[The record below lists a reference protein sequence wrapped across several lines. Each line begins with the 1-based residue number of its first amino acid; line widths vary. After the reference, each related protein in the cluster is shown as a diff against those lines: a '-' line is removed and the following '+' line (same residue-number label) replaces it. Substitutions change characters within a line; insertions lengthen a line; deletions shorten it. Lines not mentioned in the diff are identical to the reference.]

1 MINYDRGERSGGQK
15 AASWVCFSPG
25 RRRHSPIPNLLK
37 RTELMAYTI
46 TLVEDD
52 DLLRA
57 NYTKALERDGYVVNS
72 YSSRPEAL
80 KSFERNLPDLAI
92 LDVMLQDEMEGGFDL
107 CRELRQQSPTI
118 PIIFLTARDSDL
130 DRVSGLR
137 LGAWDYLT
145 KNTTTLDFLPVRI
158 SALFKIVESL
168 SKSQAADTDHIFIAG
183 DLKIHQERKQVFW
196 KDQLIDLT
204 LTEFWLLHA
213 LAKIPGHVKSHDQLM
228 DAANVVVTNNAI
240 TAHIRRIRDKFREV
254 DSTFDS
260 IRTEYGMGYRWLAG

>member
-1 MINYDRGERSGGQK
+1 MFFSSAGGFSHRFRTHDRYM
-15 AASWVCFSPG
+15 
-25 RRRHSPIPNLLK
+25 
-37 RTELMAYTI
+37 TYTI
-46 TLVEDD
+46 ALVEDD

-57 NYTKALERDGYVVNS
+57 NYTKALERDGYLVSS
-72 YSSRPEAL
+72 YAGRLQAL
-80 KSFERNLPDLAI
+80 AAFGRQLPDLAI
-92 LDVMLQDEMEGGFDL
+92 LDIMLQGEMEGGFEL
-107 CRELRQQSPTI
+107 CRELRRQSPTI

-168 SKSQAADTDHIFIAG
+168 STNLATSGDHIFETG
-183 DLKIHQERKQVFW
+183 RLKIHNERKQVFW
-196 KDQLIDLT
+196 QDKLIDLT
-204 LTEFWLLHA
+204 LTEFWLLHS

-228 DAANVVVTNNAI
+228 AAANVVVTNNAI

-254 DSTFDS
+254 DPTFDA